1 MKHPKYNH
9 LDFIDKNQQK
19 KSEIALWFRIFITTH
34 IGWVPFPRYC
44 TLPATFIFM
53 IVAIQKKR
61 EKLKWILQTKGV
73 LKLDVQSF
81 VSLD

>member
-1 MKHPKYNH
+1 MKHPRYNH
-9 LDFIDKNQQK
+9 LDIIDKDQQK
-19 KSEIALWFRIFITTH
+19 KSEIALWFTIFMTTH
-34 IGWVPFPRYC
+34 IEWVPFPRYC

-73 LKLDVQSF
+73 F
-81 VSLD
+81 